1 MVQLQLDAGID
12 QFWAIIRVRPFDLS
26 PTAKVFDSPDNRVS
40 VSPCSWISH
49 NEASVYVPN
58 DERIP
63 ALHFM
68 ISRCRREVQRHQ
80 VSERLDLPLE
90 APVCDLKC
98 LIFALTHDSQKGF
111 RYLCVSK

>member
-12 QFWAIIRVRPFDLS
+12 QLWAIIRVHLFDLS
-26 PTAKVFDSPDNRVS
+26 PTAEMFDSPDNGVS
-40 VSPCSWISH
+40 VSPRSWISH
-49 NEASVYVPN
+49 NESSVYVPN

-68 ISRCRREVQRHQ
+68 ISRCRHEVECHH
-80 VSERLDLPLE
+80 VPECLDLLLK
-90 APVCDLKC
+90 APVRDLRC

-111 RYLCVSK
+111 RHFGICG